1 MIDAAI
7 PAPGV
12 LTGAQP
18 NQGADGTGYL
28 YFENQDVQLG
38 NYRPTP
44 LLLEN
49 SINLK
54 EFGRSM
60 TVCAYDGS
68 NLYFLD
74 ELDLSQTTGPIAIDN
89 NFIYIAHSQRNEKGV
104 DAFRVQ
110 DNGSLLRIDSLFASH
125 NIQELLTEETILLG
139 KSISGIHT
147 SHQLLEWPTH
157 SLSGNFYLNL
167 KNFTA
172 TSTGLAISSGKY
184 GVEWI
189 PTPASDSRPSNPFNF
204 IPPSEDAVVTQ
215 VLVPYYNP
223 TTGESW
229 TSETGGW
236 TAPDGWIKGTREEFE
251 ENQKSNSRR
260 SGSFNNWQ
268 ELNTENIQVFEIG
281 DEPIFFDPN
290 ATKAWKYR
298 PNTAIDLEVEELD
311 GKWKNQTWFGNFY
324 DLSFPW
330 IYHTELQWLYFSES
344 NNGSFWLWSK
354 ELGWVWTNASAFP
367 HCFSNSK
374 EGWLFLALKDRNSL
388 RYYDFKSEDW
398 IKFD

>member
-1 MIDAAI
+1 MNGPFKVGNKLLYGARKTEDHYVNNQIMASENNSSLYQIDISDRQSPMIDAAI

-110 DNGSLLRIDSLFASH
+110 DNGSLLLSL
-125 NIQELLTEETILLG
+125 
-139 KSISGIHT
+139 IH
-147 SHQLLEWPTH
+147 
-157 SLSGNFYLNL
+157 
-167 KNFTA
+167 
-172 TSTGLAISSGKY
+172 I
-184 GVEWI
+184 
-189 PTPASDSRPSNPFNF
+189 
-204 IPPSEDAVVTQ
+204 
-215 VLVPYYNP
+215 
-223 TTGESW
+223 
-229 TSETGGW
+229 
-236 TAPDGWIKGTREEFE
+236 
-251 ENQKSNSRR
+251 
-260 SGSFNNWQ
+260 
-268 ELNTENIQVFEIG
+268 
-281 DEPIFFDPN
+281 
-290 ATKAWKYR
+290 
-298 PNTAIDLEVEELD
+298 
-311 GKWKNQTWFGNFY
+311 
-324 DLSFPW
+324 
-330 IYHTELQWLYFSES
+330 
-344 NNGSFWLWSK
+344 
-354 ELGWVWTNASAFP
+354 
-367 HCFSNSK
+367 
-374 EGWLFLALKDRNSL
+374 
-388 RYYDFKSEDW
+388 
-398 IKFD
+398 

>member
-12 LTGAQP
+12 LPGAQP

-28 YFENQDVQLG
+28 YFENQDIQLG

-110 DNGSLLRIDSLFASH
+110 ENGSLLLIDSLFVSH

-147 SHQLLEWPTH
+147 SQ
-157 SLSGNFYLNL
+157 
-167 KNFTA
+167 
-172 TSTGLAISSGKY
+172 
-184 GVEWI
+184 
-189 PTPASDSRPSNPFNF
+189 
-204 IPPSEDAVVTQ
+204 Q
-215 VLVPYYNP
+215 
-223 TTGESW
+223 
-229 TSETGGW
+229 
-236 TAPDGWIKGTREEFE
+236 
-251 ENQKSNSRR
+251 
-260 SGSFNNWQ
+260 
-268 ELNTENIQVFEIG
+268 
-281 DEPIFFDPN
+281 
-290 ATKAWKYR
+290 
-298 PNTAIDLEVEELD
+298 
-311 GKWKNQTWFGNFY
+311 
-324 DLSFPW
+324 
-330 IYHTELQWLYFSES
+330 
-344 NNGSFWLWSK
+344 
-354 ELGWVWTNASAFP
+354 
-367 HCFSNSK
+367 
-374 EGWLFLALKDRNSL
+374 
-388 RYYDFKSEDW
+388 
-398 IKFD
+398 